1 MSILNSRS
9 GLLLTGLCALVLT
22 GCGGGSAAEPATPG
36 TGPVVNQ
43 SSEAGGNAPAVVAS
57 TAGTRGVVSPPPAN
71 GESGGDGEN
80 DTSNSGDSEAPETC
94 SSGGGRGGDVCGAGD
109 TDGEQ

>member
-36 TGPVVNQ
+36 TG
-43 SSEAGGNAPAVVAS
+43 AS